1 MISDTQTATD
11 STSDMYL
18 HVHVCVHMYDVNQ
31 AVLVLALLLHTE
43 CFQAVY
49 IDFSS
54 HTLKQ
59 SDKYPQKCYNTNSL
73 Y

>member
-11 STSDMYL
+11 STSDMHI

-31 AVLVLALLLHTE
+31 AVLVLLHTE
-43 CFQAVY
+43 CFGAVY

-59 SDKYPQKCYNTNSL
+59 FDKYPQKCYNTNSL